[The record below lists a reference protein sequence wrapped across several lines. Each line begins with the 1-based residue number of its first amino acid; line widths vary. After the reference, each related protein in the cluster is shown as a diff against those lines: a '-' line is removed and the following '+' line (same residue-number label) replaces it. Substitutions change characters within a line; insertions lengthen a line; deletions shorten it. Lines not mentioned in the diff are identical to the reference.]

1 MATNIGSVPAPEDF
15 EPLDME
21 ELKFLPD
28 EFKSKYMLLERLYGD
43 KAWELVKAWAIQS
56 AEQQLATI
64 LVAPNWD
71 QTVYARGKRDA
82 FLELL
87 HMEQGTNFQ
96 FRNIIR
102 DGLAR
107 KAADEEAALSHDEEL
122 NE

>member
-1 MATNIGSVPAPEDF
+1 MAGIGQAPEAEDF

-21 ELKFLPD
+21 ELKLLPN
-28 EFKSKYMLLERLYGD
+28 EFKEKYMLLERLYGD
-43 KAWELVKAWAIQS
+43 RAWDLVKAWAMQS
-56 AEQQLATI
+56 ADQQVVAVLN
-64 LVAPNWD
+64 APNWE

-87 HMEQGTNFQ
+87 NMEKGTNFQ

-107 KAADEEAALSHDEEL
+107 KAADEEAALAREEEL

>member
-1 MATNIGSVPAPEDF
+1 MASLGQPPAAEDF

-21 ELKFLPD
+21 ELKLLPD
-28 EFKSKYMLLERLYGD
+28 EFKEKYMLLERLYGD
-43 KAWELVKAWAIQS
+43 KAWNLVKAWATQS
-56 AEQQLATI
+56 ADQQLTAI

-87 HMEQGTNFQ
+87 NMEHGTNFQ

-102 DGLAR
+102 EGLSR
-107 KAADEEAALSHDEEL
+107 KAADEEAALASEEEA